1 MKLLTLRKLHK
12 WVSLVVGLQL
22 VLWSASGLMFA
33 WLDHHQVSGEN
44 LIASHAPE
52 LLPVEEFLS
61 EPAAWIDEYADRNVH
76 EIHLQPV
83 GDRWVYRIA
92 HAEGAELRLAADGRP
107 HALDAATAG
116 VLARRYYAGKGPL
129 REVTFLPAPTLET
142 RKLGATWRADFAD
155 DNGTSVYVAADSG
168 ALAALRTD
176 TWRVFD
182 FFWMLHTMD
191 YVGRDN
197 FNNPVVIL
205 VGTAGLWIALTGLLL
220 VFRVFKRSDFVRQAP
235 RARTA
240 AR

>member
-33 WLDHHQVSGEN
+33 WLDHHHVSGEN
-44 LIASHAPE
+44 LIASPAPE
-52 LLPVEEFLS
+52 LLKIGGSLA
-61 EPAAWIDEYADRNVH
+61 EPAAWINEYADRQVH
-76 EIHLQPV
+76 EIRLQPV
-83 GDRWVYRIA
+83 GDRWAYRIA
-92 HAEGAELRLAADGRP
+92 HADGADLRLAADGRP
-107 HALDAATAG
+107 YAIDAKTAG
-116 VLARRYYAGKGPL
+116 ELARRHYAGGGAL
-129 REVTFLPAPTLET
+129 RKVTFLPAPTLET
-142 RKLGATWRADFAD
+142 RKLGATWRAEFAD
-155 DNGTSVYVAADSG
+155 DTDTSVYISADSG

-220 VFRVFKRSDFVRQAP
+220 VFRVFKRSDFLR
-235 RARTA
+235 
-240 AR
+240 